1 MVKEKT
7 TKKVKLLD
15 ADLKTKEALQVKLNR
30 LYAKRTALENKLKT
44 RAKSERMQRTRTMIQ
59 LGGLV
64 AKSGLVELC
73 DIHEGDDLQI
83 DIPSLDKAATLLG
96 ILHETMNKLT
106 ELSDKNSEESAATIT
121 SKQMDKF
128 KRVGKRLL
136 KG

>member
-1 MVKEKT
+1 
-7 TKKVKLLD
+7 
-15 ADLKTKEALQVKLNR
+15 
-30 LYAKRTALENKLKT
+30 
-44 RAKSERMQRTRTMIQ
+44 MQRTRTMIQ